1 MTRSFVWRGKRRECR
16 PGERL
21 RVRRASWKGRTQ
33 TVQVSAEAYA
43 LLTLRALEY
52 GVSNKALL
60 EYMLRD
66 LPAKPRRNG
75 PAEKRRA
82 VENRAR
88 KAA

>member
-1 MTRSFVWRGKRRECR
+1 MSHTFTWRGKVRVSASAGKRV
-16 PGERL
+16 
-21 RVRRASWKGRTQ
+21 VRRNWQGRTQ
-33 TVQVSAEAYA
+33 TVQVSEDAYA
-43 LLTLRALEY
+43 LLTVRALEY

-66 LPAKPRRNG
+66 LPTKPKRNG

-88 KAA
+88 RAA